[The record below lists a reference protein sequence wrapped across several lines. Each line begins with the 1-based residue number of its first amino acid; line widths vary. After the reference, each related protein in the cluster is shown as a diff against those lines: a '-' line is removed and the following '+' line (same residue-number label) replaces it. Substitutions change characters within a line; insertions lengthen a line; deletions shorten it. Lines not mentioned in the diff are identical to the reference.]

1 MSDINE
7 TLKRKIDE
15 LDLDRRLND
24 VVDQAESRF
33 RGAIELAADYATEH
47 REEIDGVLD
56 RLSTQIEQ
64 RTEGK
69 YADKVDRVRGQ
80 FDLGLAKL
88 TDRRTDRDPEPD
100 PDL

>member
-15 LDLDRRLND
+15 LDLDRRLNE
-24 VVDQAESRF
+24 VVDQAETRL
-33 RGAIELAADYATEH
+33 RGALDSAAEYAAEH
-47 REEIDGVLD
+47 REQIDGVLD

-69 YADKVDRVRGQ
+69 YADKVDKVRGQ
-80 FDLGLAKL
+80 LDLGLTKL
-88 TDRRTDRDPEPD
+88 TDRRETPD
-100 PDL
+100 ADL